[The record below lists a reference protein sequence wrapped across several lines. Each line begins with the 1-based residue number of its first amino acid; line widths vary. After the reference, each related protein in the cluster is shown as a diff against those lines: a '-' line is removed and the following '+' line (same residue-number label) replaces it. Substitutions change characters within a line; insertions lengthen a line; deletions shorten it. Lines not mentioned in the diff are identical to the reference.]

1 MDFGAVV
8 VFVVEGTV
16 VVVELSAN
24 AAVAV
29 QLNER
34 QIIVDIINFFA
45 LGFMLAP
52 LVWVVACMYQTIGIK
67 FVGFM

>member
-1 MDFGAVV
+1 MYFGAVV

-52 LVWVVACMYQTIGIK
+52 LV
-67 FVGFM
+67 